1 MAWGPLP
8 PGGEETSVRAAI
20 TVPSLLLVAALLV
33 AGCATGA
40 GPPTPAA
47 TNADGATAAGAPAAT
62 PSGGTTSPAFSP
74 TDVAWL
80 QLTVAMAERLLPV
93 LALAAERTTD
103 PAWRRLAAEVADAH
117 RADLA
122 RARGLLA
129 ESGAPA
135 SNPHEGHDMP
145 GMVTAEQLTALRAA
159 TGGRFERLVAEYLRA
174 HLTQAVRIARAEQR
188 GGGNPA
194 AMALAARVVRDG
206 SAELARL
213 ARLAPAP
220 ATTPTG

>member
-1 MAWGPLP
+1 MR
-8 PGGEETSVRAAI
+8 VAI
-20 TVPSLLLVAALLV
+20 TVPSLLLGTALLA
-33 AGCATGA
+33 AGCATSA

-47 TNADGATAAGAPAAT
+47 TGADATAGTGTATAAGTTAPAAT
-62 PSGGTTSPAFSP
+62 PGGTTDPAFTP

-93 LALAAERTTD
+93 LALAPERTSD
-103 PAWRRLAAEVADAH
+103 PAWRRLAAGVADAH
-117 RADLA
+117 RTDLA
-122 RARGLLA
+122 RARRLLA
-129 ESGAPA
+129 ESGAPE

-159 TGGRFERLVAEYLRA
+159 TGARFERLVGEHLRA
-174 HLTQAVRIARAEQR
+174 HLTQAVRIARAEQQ

-194 AMALAARVVRDG
+194 ATGLAARVVRDG
-206 SAELARL
+206 TAELARL
-213 ARLAPAP
+213 DRLAPAP